1 MDTKKKDA
9 LIQENW
15 ELIKIYAKKN
25 SISNKIRSY
34 NHFRLCTLRY
44 ILLRTM
50 CYDLLYV
57 VSMKY
62 EEHSHKSIS
71 ILSLRASND
80 RRKPSLPDDST
91 KNLNILEKSH
101 FMIPGKKIG
110 TKKAQI
116 SPSLFYNS

>member
-1 MDTKKKDA
+1 M
-9 LIQENW
+9 L
-15 ELIKIYAKKN
+15 KKN

-50 CYDLLYV
+50 CY
-57 VSMKY
+57 

-71 ILSLRASND
+71 ILSLRTSND